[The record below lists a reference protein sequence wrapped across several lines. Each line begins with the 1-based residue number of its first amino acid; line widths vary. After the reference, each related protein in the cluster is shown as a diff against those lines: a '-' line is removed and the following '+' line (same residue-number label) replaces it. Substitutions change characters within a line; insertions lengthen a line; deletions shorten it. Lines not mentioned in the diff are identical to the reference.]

1 MTINKIRDLLT
12 SGIKPVIE
20 NDEKNKLAAVLIII
34 YGKIP
39 KILMTKKPI
48 TMSQHGGEISFP
60 GGKISDSDNT
70 LLDTAIREA
79 AEETG
84 LKIPKDLVIGQLKQ
98 VTTLNSRF
106 TILPFICI
114 LDEIPELISNSE
126 VETFLK
132 IPLIPLLET
141 LESDLDP
148 DHNSI
153 QEMYTFMFE
162 SNLIWGASARM
173 LKQITDILKK
183 EDLL

>member
-1 MTINKIRDLLT
+1 M
-12 SGIKPVIE
+12 
-20 NDEKNKLAAVLIII
+20 
-34 YGKIP
+34 
-39 KILMTKKPI
+39 
-48 TMSQHGGEISFP
+48 
-60 GGKISDSDNT
+60 
-70 LLDTAIREA
+70 
-79 AEETG
+79 
-84 LKIPKDLVIGQLKQ
+84 
-98 VTTLNSRF
+98 
-106 TILPFICI
+106 PFICI